1 MTVTIRRF
9 TRKDAAATAQL
20 YFDAVR
26 IGGLGPYSEAETVA
40 WAPEIPETEAWRE
53 RLSAQNTFIAEQA
66 VKIVGFLAIDDTGY
80 IDLAF
85 VAPEVQGQ
93 GVAFTLYKAA
103 ENQAIQQGLSRL
115 TAHASLLAH
124 PFFLRQGWTAL
135 EEERVERHGEVL
147 RRFYMEKHL

>member
-9 TRKDAAATAQL
+9 TEKDAAATAQL

-40 WAPEIPETEAWRE
+40 WVKEIPEIETWRE
-53 RLSAQNTFIAEQA
+53 RLSAQSTFIAEQA
-66 VKIVGFLAIDDTGY
+66 GDIIGFLAINDAGY

-103 ENQAIQQGLSRL
+103 EKQAVQQGLSRL

-135 EEERVERHGEVL
+135 EEEWVERHGQVL
-147 RRFYMEKHL
+147 RRFYMEKNL